1 MAVTKREVCT
11 PLCPENTAK
20 FRRISANTV
29 PYFHP
34 LQVRRS
40 GITNCVNS
48 LSFFPPFNLQLLP
61 FHETFF
67 PALSYL
73 SPRTGPPPVRRHP
86 GMSDHNRGFF
96 PKAPSGERKR
106 AAVVMRAV
114 LGKKTL
120 LWSDIAGCLLTGG
133 GPVLGDRYE
142 SAGKKVS

>member
-1 MAVTKREVCT
+1 MAVTNRELFT

-67 PALSYL
+67 AALSYL
-73 SPRTGPPPVRRHP
+73 SPRTGPPPVGRHP
-86 GMSDHNRGFF
+86 GISDHNTGIV
-96 PKAPSGERKR
+96 PKTALITT
-106 AAVVMRAV
+106 AALFLPPLSAV
-114 LGKKTL
+114 
-120 LWSDIAGCLLTGG
+120 AQ
-133 GPVLGDRYE
+133 R
-142 SAGKKVS
+142 